1 LLPQAPLNATPTNSS
16 FVYRGKNAKEMKK
29 IIANLKTNAEKSANE
44 SLSSFK
50 DYSLQGITLEEQ
62 EQYLQSC
69 VNKSNLTKSSEND
82 RLYDAPCLGKATEEQ
97 KRLLADFCEEL
108 DQIIGGKC
116 NSRNY
121 FYFFILAKFLISKF
135 TTWIV
140 AFLYYFKIILT
151 YIIFFLDGSYIPKSF
166 CVLGGPGSG
175 KTFLVDCLIEQC
187 MARQVGV
194 MSSAYAA
201 SACLHL
207 CSCLRNGKRIV
218 SNTLHHTLSLSV
230 AQTSQTLQELCA
242 MSEVTVNKLRSGPFD
257 GVNVFIV
264 DEISMVSE
272 SFVSHIADRLRQI
285 SLSNKSSTFG
295 KFLFVACGDFL
306 QLPPPKAPSIYESVV
321 QKYIFQEG

>member
-1 LLPQAPLNATPTNSS
+1 MKQDADGHLSMADEIAAGADDAFLKESAMKLSASLALDELVIHELLPQAPLNATPTNSS

-121 FYFFILAKFLISKF
+121 FYFFILAKILISKF

-140 AFLYYFKIILT
+140 AFLYYF
-151 YIIFFLDGSYIPKSF
+151 
-166 CVLGGPGSG
+166 
-175 KTFLVDCLIEQC
+175 
-187 MARQVGV
+187 
-194 MSSAYAA
+194 
-201 SACLHL
+201 
-207 CSCLRNGKRIV
+207 
-218 SNTLHHTLSLSV
+218 
-230 AQTSQTLQELCA
+230 
-242 MSEVTVNKLRSGPFD
+242 
-257 GVNVFIV
+257 
-264 DEISMVSE
+264 
-272 SFVSHIADRLRQI
+272 
-285 SLSNKSSTFG
+285 
-295 KFLFVACGDFL
+295 
-306 QLPPPKAPSIYESVV
+306 
-321 QKYIFQEG
+321 